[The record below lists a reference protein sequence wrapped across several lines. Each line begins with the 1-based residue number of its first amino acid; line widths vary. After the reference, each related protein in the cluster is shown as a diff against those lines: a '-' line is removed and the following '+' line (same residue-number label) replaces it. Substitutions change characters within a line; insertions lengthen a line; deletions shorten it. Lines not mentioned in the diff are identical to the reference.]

1 MVASGDL
8 TTGGRTP
15 ADGTGDFTNY
25 DDAPPIRSPAPPLA
39 SKDPRAGLDQ
49 LAQQVKASGVTH
61 VFGVV
66 EHRP

>member
-25 DDAPPIRSPAPPLA
+25 DDAHANAIPGATP
-39 SKDPRAGLDQ
+39 GLQ
-49 LAQQVKASGVTH
+49 GSTGW
-61 VFGVV
+61 
-66 EHRP
+66 P